1 MCSLHFT
8 ARVPVFD
15 ANVCVGDLSAEP
27 APCRDRAGLLA
38 EMDRHG
44 VGRAL
49 IYHAQADTLSPI
61 EGNRYLQAWLGADG
75 RLAPHWLVMPTED
88 SLAQIQSLVF

>member
-1 MCSLHFT
+1 MCASATSLLNPH
-8 ARVPVFD
+8 PV
-15 ANVCVGDLSAEP
+15 ATGRGCWPKWIG
-27 APCRDRAGLLA
+27 
-38 EMDRHG
+38 MG

-49 IYHAQADTLSPI
+49 IYHTQAETLSPI